1 MLTPSSRRCATHRER
16 VFDIERL
23 PRTVKKP
30 AGRPGAA
37 RPDPLL
43 AFRDEFPIL
52 SSTNYLVSNSLGPM
66 PRTVPEKMAEYARD
80 WGELGVK
87 AWNRGWWEL
96 PVDIGNEIAP
106 LINAGAGEVVMMPN
120 VTIAQTAVLS
130 SIDFTKAKDTVV
142 MTELDFP
149 SVRYAYAEM
158 AQRLGARV
166 VTVRSDDGIG
176 IDIDRLLEAIDER
189 TRLVAVSHVLFR
201 SAYMMDIDAICRRAH
216 ESGALVS
223 LDSFH
228 AVGIV
233 PVDVKLSKP
242 DFLTGGVL
250 KWLCGGPGACFL
262 YVSPAV
268 RDQLKPALTGWQ
280 AHSRPFAFEES
291 MEFTTGPFRWLN
303 GTPVIPALYAAAEG
317 PRILRRAGVQA
328 IREKSVRLTSRLI
341 ELADARGYGVHAPRD
356 PNRRGG
362 TVAVDVP
369 HGYEVKEHLLSR
381 NILVDY
387 RVGAGIRIA
396 PHFFTRED
404 ELEEVI
410 FEIDTALETG
420 SWQKFSEKIAVV
432 T

>member
-1 MLTPSSRRCATHRER
+1 LT
-16 VFDIERL
+16 VN
-23 PRTVKKP
+23 P
-30 AGRPGAA
+30 APGQQ
-37 RPDPLL
+37 RDPLL
-43 AFRDEFPIL
+43 AFREEFPIL
-52 SSTNYLVSNSLGPM
+52 GKTNYLVSNSLGPM
-66 PRTVPEKMAEYARD
+66 PRTVPEKLAEYARD

-96 PVDIGNEIAP
+96 PVDVGNEIAP
-106 LINAGAGEVVMMPN
+106 LINADDGEIVMMPN
-120 VTIAQTAVLS
+120 ATIAQTAVLS
-130 SIDFTKAKDTVV
+130 SIDFSKERDTVV

-158 AQRLGARV
+158 AKRFGGRV
-166 VTVRSDDGIG
+166 VSVRSDDGLT
-176 IDIDRLLEAIDER
+176 IDRDRLLDAIDER

-201 SAYMMDIDAICRRAH
+201 SAFLMDVDEICRHAH
-216 ESGALVS
+216 DVGALVS

-233 PVDVKLSKP
+233 PVDVKRSKA

-250 KWLCGGPGACFL
+250 KWLCGGPGGCFL
-262 YVSPAV
+262 YVSPTV

-280 AHSRPFAFEES
+280 AHSRPFAFEGS
-291 MEFTTGPFRWLN
+291 MEYTTGAFRWLN

-317 PRILRRAGVQA
+317 PKILRRAGVAA

-341 ELADARGYGVHAPRD
+341 ELADARGYTVNAPRD
-356 PNRRGG
+356 AARRGG
-362 TVAVDVP
+362 TVAIDVP
-369 HGYEVKEHLLSR
+369 HGYEVTQHLLSR

-396 PHFFTRED
+396 PHFFSRED
-404 ELEEVI
+404 ELDEAVS
-410 FEIDTALETG
+410 EIDSALESG
-420 SWQKFSEKIAVV
+420 GWQRFSEKIAVV

>member
-1 MLTPSSRRCATHRER
+1 MANASA
-16 VFDIERL
+16 
-23 PRTVKKP
+23 K
-30 AGRPGAA
+30 
-37 RPDPLL
+37 DPLL

-52 SSTNYLVSNSLGPM
+52 ENTRYLVSNSLGPM
-66 PRTVPEKMAEYARD
+66 PRAVPAKIAEYARD

-96 PVDIGNEIAP
+96 PVSVGDEIAP
-106 LINAGAGEVVMMPN
+106 LINAAPGEVVMMPN

-130 SIDFTKAKDTVV
+130 AIDFPKGRDTVV

-149 SVRYAYAEM
+149 SVRYAYSAMAE
-158 AQRLGARV
+158 RLGARV
-166 VTVRSDDGIG
+166 VVVRSDDGIS
-176 IDIDRLLEAIDER
+176 IDPERLLAAIDER

-201 SAYMMDIDAICRRAH
+201 SAYLMDVDAICQRARQV
-216 ESGALVS
+216 GALVS

-233 PVDVKLSKP
+233 PVDVKRSKA

-262 YVSPAV
+262 YVNPDV

-280 AHSRPFAFEES
+280 AHARPFAFEDT
-291 MEFTTGPFRWLN
+291 MEFTSGPFRWLN

-317 PRILRRAGVQA
+317 PKILRRAGIDA
-328 IREKSVRLTSRLI
+328 IRAKSTRLTSRLI
-341 ELADARGYGVHAPRD
+341 ELADTRGYKVNAPRD
-356 PNRRGG
+356 PARRGG

-369 HGYEVKEHLLSR
+369 HGYEVAQHLLSR

-396 PHFFTRED
+396 PHFFSKED
-404 ELEEVI
+404 EVEEAVA
-410 FEIDTALETG
+410 EIDASLESGT
-420 SWQKFSEKIAVV
+420 WQRFSEKIAVV